1 MKQIEQRELYENL
14 SNAERELNSE
24 EFIRLI
30 KDNKVDVNAKDKDER
45 TPLHHAAH
53 RLSTQ
58 EVKVLIEAGAD
69 VNSVDRCGWT
79 PLFAS
84 IVSFYGKFTD
94 IIKVLIDLGADINAK
109 DKSKKTPLHW
119 AAEIGFTHICEV
131 ILNHIARLEV
141 AGLYVSEENL
151 QKKNEFITTSTERYN
166 NYLQHLKNCE
176 EEVKKIKERNKSLYD
191 FLRENDVNKM
201 AGIWEQNENVRNEF
215 DNEENLKKLYPEYAH
230 ILINKADEVKKEI
243 FLHNNK
249 PLVDFLST
257 HYRYDFQKAKFF
269 GMERFFEVHKNDFK
283 EERVGVRN
291 NTLFYFVDFNVEKRY
306 APKLK
311 LQAFVEKIGN
321 KGVNSNLHHPNTEQT
336 QGASQSL
343 N

>member
-1 MKQIEQRELYENL
+1 MPQLEETKSTELLDAVRTLNMKEIV
-14 SNAERELNSE
+14 
-24 EFIRLI
+24 RLI
-30 KDNKVDVNAKDKDER
+30 EAGADINAKDKNER
-45 TPLHHAAH
+45 TPLHAAAEH
-53 RLSTQ
+53 SSTKA
-58 EVKVLIEAGAD
+58 VKVLIEAGAD
-69 VNSVDRCGWT
+69 INAKDKNERT
-79 PLFAS
+79 PLHIAAVKGYTE
-84 IVSFYGKFTD
+84 IV
-94 IIKVLIDLGADINAK
+94 KVLIDLGADINAK
-109 DKSKKTPLHW
+109 DKNKKTPLHR
-119 AAEIGFTHICEV
+119 ATEIGFTDICEV

-311 LQAFVEKIGN
+311 LQAFVETIGN
-321 KGVNSNLHHPNTEQT
+321 EGVNSNLHHPNTEQT

>member
-1 MKQIEQRELYENL
+1 MPQLEETKSTELLDAVRTLNMKEIVR
-14 SNAERELNSE
+14 
-24 EFIRLI
+24 
-30 KDNKVDVNAKDKDER
+30 
-45 TPLHHAAH
+45 
-53 RLSTQ
+53 
-58 EVKVLIEAGAD
+58 LIEAGAD
-69 VNSVDRCGWT
+69 INAKDKNERT
-79 PLFAS
+79 PLHIAAVKGYTE
-84 IVSFYGKFTD
+84 IV
-94 IIKVLIDLGADINAK
+94 KVLIDLGADINAK
-109 DKSKKTPLHW
+109 DKNKKTPLHR
-119 AAEIGFTHICEV
+119 ATEIGFTDICEV

-269 GMERFFEVHKNDFK
+269 GMERFLRCTKMTLKKK
-283 EERVGVRN
+283 E
-291 NTLFYFVDFNVEKRY
+291 
-306 APKLK
+306 
-311 LQAFVEKIGN
+311 
-321 KGVNSNLHHPNTEQT
+321 
-336 QGASQSL
+336 
-343 N
+343 

>member
-1 MKQIEQRELYENL
+1 MKQIEQRELYKNL
-14 SNAERELNSE
+14 DNASGELNSE

-53 RLSTQ
+53 RLSTE

-84 IVSFYGKFTD
+84 IISYYGEFRN

-109 DKSKKTPLHW
+109 DKNKKTPLHW
-119 AAEIGFTHICEV
+119 ATEMRFTDICEV

-243 FLHNNK
+243 FLHNHR
-249 PLVDFLST
+249 PLIDVLSEN
-257 HYRYDFQKAKFF
+257 YKGDFQKMSFAGIKNSLMFHNNDYSYIQQETGVTLINCLDF
-269 GMERFFEVHKNDFK
+269 EDVKERHV
-283 EERVGVRN
+283 
-291 NTLFYFVDFNVEKRY
+291 
-306 APKLK
+306 PKLK
-311 LQAFVEKIGN
+311 VRVFAEMIQN
-321 KGVNSNLHHPNTEQT
+321 KGINSNIEFSSTEQT

>member
-1 MKQIEQRELYENL
+1 MKQIEQQELYENL

-45 TPLHHAAH
+45 TPLHHSAQ

-84 IVSFYGKFTD
+84 IMSYYGEFRN

-109 DKSKKTPLHW
+109 DKNKKTPLHW
-119 AAEIGFTHICEV
+119 ATEIGFTDICNV

-176 EEVKKIKERNKSLYD
+176 EEVKKIGKESQKLHSFLKESDINELISMWERNADIK
-191 FLRENDVNKM
+191 NQ
-201 AGIWEQNENVRNEF
+201 I
-215 DNEENLKKLYPEYAH
+215 DNHDNLKKQYPEYAH

-257 HYRYDFQKAKFF
+257 HYRYDFQGEIF
-269 GMERFFEVHKNDFK
+269 
-283 EERVGVRN
+283 
-291 NTLFYFVDFNVEKRY
+291 
-306 APKLK
+306 
-311 LQAFVEKIGN
+311 
-321 KGVNSNLHHPNTEQT
+321 
-336 QGASQSL
+336 
-343 N
+343 

>member
-1 MKQIEQRELYENL
+1 
-14 SNAERELNSE
+14 
-24 EFIRLI
+24 
-30 KDNKVDVNAKDKDER
+30 
-45 TPLHHAAH
+45 
-53 RLSTQ
+53 
-58 EVKVLIEAGAD
+58 
-69 VNSVDRCGWT
+69 
-79 PLFAS
+79 
-84 IVSFYGKFTD
+84 
-94 IIKVLIDLGADINAK
+94 
-109 DKSKKTPLHW
+109 
-119 AAEIGFTHICEV
+119 
-131 ILNHIARLEV
+131 
-141 AGLYVSEENL
+141 
-151 QKKNEFITTSTERYN
+151 
-166 NYLQHLKNCE
+166 
-176 EEVKKIKERNKSLYD
+176 
-191 FLRENDVNKM
+191 M

-311 LQAFVEKIGN
+311 LQAFVETIGN
-321 KGVNSNLHHPNTEQT
+321 EGVNSNLHHPHTEQT

>member
-1 MKQIEQRELYENL
+1 MPQLEETKSTELLDAVRKRDMK
-14 SNAERELNSE
+14 
-24 EFIRLI
+24 EFVRLI
-30 KDNKVDVNAKDKDER
+30 KAGADINAKDKDER
-45 TPLHHAAH
+45 TPLHHAAQ
-53 RLSTQ
+53 RLSTE

-79 PLFAS
+79 PLITS
-84 IVSFYGKFTD
+84 IMCFYGEFTD

-119 AAEIGFTHICEV
+119 ATEMGFTDICEV

-230 ILINKADEVKKEI
+230 ILINKADELKKEI
-243 FLHNNK
+243 FLHNHR
-249 PLVDFLST
+249 PLIDVLSEN
-257 HYRYDFQKAKFF
+257 YKGDFQKMSFAGIKNSLMFHNNDYSYIQQETGVTLINCLDF
-269 GMERFFEVHKNDFK
+269 EDVKERHV
-283 EERVGVRN
+283 
-291 NTLFYFVDFNVEKRY
+291 
-306 APKLK
+306 PKLK
-311 LQAFVEKIGN
+311 VRVFAEMIQN
-321 KGVNSNLHHPNTEQT
+321 KGINSNIEFSSTEQT

>member
-1 MKQIEQRELYENL
+1 MPQLEETKSTELLDAVRTLNMKEIV
-14 SNAERELNSE
+14 
-24 EFIRLI
+24 RLI
-30 KDNKVDVNAKDKDER
+30 EAGADINAKDKNER
-45 TPLHHAAH
+45 TPLHTAAEYS
-53 RLSTQ
+53 STKA
-58 EVKVLIEAGAD
+58 VKVLIEAGAD
-69 VNSVDRCGWT
+69 INAKDKNERT
-79 PLFAS
+79 PLHIAAVKGYTE
-84 IVSFYGKFTD
+84 IV
-94 IIKVLIDLGADINAK
+94 KVLIDLGADINAK
-109 DKSKKTPLHW
+109 DKNKKTPLHR
-119 AAEIGFTHICEV
+119 ATEIGFTDICEV

-283 EERVGVRN
+283 EERYCLASQQKN
-291 NTLFYFVDFNVEKRY
+291 YSSCIIKSKNTSDCVTVHRLQLVNMLNGLEAFFDF
-306 APKLK
+306 K
-311 LQAFVEKIGN
+311 LQ
-321 KGVNSNLHHPNTEQT
+321 ST
-336 QGASQSL
+336 S
-343 N
+343 